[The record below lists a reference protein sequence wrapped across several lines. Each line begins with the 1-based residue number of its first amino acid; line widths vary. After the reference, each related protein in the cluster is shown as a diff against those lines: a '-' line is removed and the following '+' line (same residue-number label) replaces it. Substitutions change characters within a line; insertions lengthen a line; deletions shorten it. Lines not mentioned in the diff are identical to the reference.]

1 MTLPANYI
9 IRQPSGTL
17 WLLTDSTVRQDM
29 PSLTPVEVS
38 RLRGVQADH
47 FEAILLVKRVLGGR
61 IEEARKCQA

>member
-1 MTLPANYI
+1 MRLPFDVLM
-9 IRQPSGTL
+9 RQPSGTL

-29 PSLTPVEVS
+29 PSLTPAEVS
-38 RLRGVQADH
+38 RLRGVPAEH